1 MLVGGW
7 KKKEN
12 SDEISIQVVQKLDEC
27 IKDNQDLKYDEIIHI
42 ETQVVAGL
50 NARVLVKFNNQYYYH
65 TFHIPLENNSLIQY
79 VNSVKTSLNIYMSK
93 KIEPLKLTIKVDD
106 ENFTPVDLD
115 SPSRDGGRPKP
126 STPPP
131 PPPTSRVFQPN
142 FLIIHIFLAHIL
154 KKI

>member
-7 KKKEN
+7 KKRK
-12 SDEISIQVVQKLDEC
+12 VLMKFLYKLMQKLDEC

-79 VNSVKTSLNIYMSK
+79 VNSVKTSL
-93 KIEPLKLTIKVDD
+93 
-106 ENFTPVDLD
+106 
-115 SPSRDGGRPKP
+115 
-126 STPPP
+126 
-131 PPPTSRVFQPN
+131 
-142 FLIIHIFLAHIL
+142 
-154 KKI
+154 